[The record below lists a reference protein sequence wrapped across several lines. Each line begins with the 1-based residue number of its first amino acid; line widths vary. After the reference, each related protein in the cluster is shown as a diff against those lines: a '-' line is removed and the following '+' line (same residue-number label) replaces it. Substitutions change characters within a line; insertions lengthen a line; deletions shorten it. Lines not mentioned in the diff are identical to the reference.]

1 MLFEDLAISNGAV
14 VGTHA
19 RFAFGGV
26 GIVGALALGSRVV
39 VHHGVHCACR
49 YAEEEAWLAQLGE
62 VAMVSAPVGL
72 RHERH
77 PIACMLQHTP
87 YDRRTKLWVVY
98 IRITGEEDDIH
109 FVPSADV

>member
-1 MLFEDLAISNGAV
+1 MLFEDLAISDGAV

-19 RFAFGGV
+19 RFALGGV

-49 YAEEEAWLAQLGE
+49 YAEEKAWFAQLSE
-62 VAMVSAPVGL
+62 VAMVPVPVWL
-72 RHERH
+72 RHKRH
-77 PIACMLQHTP
+77 PIARMLQHTP
-87 YDRRTKLWVVY
+87 NNRRTKLRMVH

>member
-1 MLFEDLAISNGAV
+1 MLFEDLAIGNGAV
-14 VGTHA
+14 IGTHTC
-19 RFAFGGV
+19 FAIGRI
-26 GIVGALALGSRVV
+26 GIVRAFALGCRVV
-39 VHHGVHCACR
+39 VHHRVHRACC
-49 YAEEEAWLAQLGE
+49 YAEEEARLAQLGE
-62 VAMVSAPVGL
+62 VAMIAAPVGL

-87 YDRRTKLWVVY
+87 DDRRTKLRVVY